1 MKITS
6 EHPIKQRHLAVVVVL
21 FAAITASHYTE
32 VLVGIPV
39 INYVST
45 AVFGLGR
52 HAPDRLLYVLLVA
65 YAGWFLGVRW
75 GVVTL
80 AVAMVMMIPRAV
92 WLSPL
97 PRDAVFEMFT
107 AVITGGLLL
116 TLVYSIRRG
125 RKHRENLV
133 SAMALLKESETEYRE
148 LFENASDAIWIHDLE
163 GKIIHANKATEKL
176 NGYSLSEMV
185 GKNVGSFLSED
196 GHTLA
201 HDVKAKLLGG
211 QPVQPRYEQRLYRKD
226 GSEAV
231 VELTTR
237 LITYGDKPIAFQ
249 NIARDVTQE
258 RRLQASLHF
267 YLQQIL
273 EAQEAERKRIAR
285 DLHDDT
291 AQSLLYIIHQLDS
304 VLSDRNANLIA
315 EVSERLLRLHTIA
328 VNTHDSLR
336 RYTKQLRP
344 AILDDL
350 GLGPALEWLADNLTA
365 ETEADVTVQLSPIP
379 PDLSHEVQL
388 TLFRIAQEA
397 LSNIKRHAGA
407 TQAGIRLARAGNLIR
422 MTISDNGKGFDV
434 PTVLSDFSG
443 TGKLGLAGMQER
455 IQLLGGNLNVQSTAG
470 RGTTIVVEV
479 PAYPVGTVKT
489 RESGQ
494 RQ

>member
-1 MKITS
+1 LKATS
-6 EHPIKQRHLAVVVVL
+6 GPPIKWRHLAVAAVL
-21 FAAITASHYTE
+21 FVVITASHYTE
-32 VLVGIPV
+32 ILTGIPV
-39 INYVST
+39 INYVT
-45 AVFGLGR
+45 TNVFGLGR
-52 HAPDRLLYVLLVA
+52 HAPDRLLYALLVA
-65 YAGWFLGVRW
+65 YVGWFLGVRW
-75 GVVTL
+75 GAVTL
-80 AVAMVMMIPRAV
+80 AMALAAMVPRVV

-97 PRDAVFEMFT
+97 PRDAAFETFT
-107 AVITGGLLL
+107 AVVTGGLLL

-125 RKHRENLV
+125 RRHRENLV
-133 SAMALLKESETEYRE
+133 SAMALLKESEAEYRE

-163 GKIIHANKATEKL
+163 GKIIQANKATERL
-176 NGYSLSEMV
+176 NGYGLSEMM

-196 GHTLA
+196 GQTLA
-201 HDVKAKLLGG
+201 HDVKDKLLGG
-211 QPVQPRYEQRLYRKD
+211 QSIQPRYEQRLYRKD

-237 LITYGDKPIAFQ
+237 LITYGGKPIAFQ

-304 VLSDRNANLIA
+304 VLSDKNVNLA
-315 EVSERLLRLHTIA
+315 ADVSERFLKLHAIA

-379 PDLSHEVQL
+379 HDLSHEVQL

-397 LSNIKRHAGA
+397 LANIKRHAGA
-407 TQAGIRLARAGNLIR
+407 TQAGIRLARVGNLIR

-434 PTVLSDFSG
+434 PIVLSDFSG
-443 TGKLGLAGMQER
+443 MGKLGLAGMQER
-455 IQLLGGNLNVQSTAG
+455 IQLLGGALKVQSTAG
-470 RGTTIVVEV
+470 KGTTIVVEV
-479 PAYPVGTVKT
+479 PAYPVGTIKT
-489 RESGQ
+489 GESGS